1 MFRNHEL
8 LCNADAYFKLKE
20 IYGEDF
26 IDRITNNEVETICVM
41 LSIFSTK
48 AEAYHRFMKEPAQEP
63 LDAAELL
70 VTMNVR
76 ELAEARVELMEA
88 INKGLDVK
96 TDPNQEIDLVLQE
109 NQKKTD

>member
-26 IDRITNNEVETICVM
+26 IDRITNNEVGTICAM
-41 LSIFSTK
+41 LSMFSTK
-48 AEAYHRFMKEPAQEP
+48 AEAYHRFMHEPAKDP

-70 VTMNVR
+70 ITMNVR
-76 ELAEARVELMEA
+76 ELAEAKVELLEA
-88 INKGLDVK
+88 INNGLDIK